1 LSHEFAIIKQQPTKK
16 KDHGHENR
24 MELSLNERIEANML
38 PDPMRDQFI
47 IHEVQVK
54 ILFCPFRFQRRS
66 IIQIL
71 KNGCRKKQMR
81 FQRHALL
88 GPIAVWKQQIAQYY
102 QDVQM
107 WRSNR
112 NARELMQ
119 DVRKPNLLISYGFDF
134 SSLKFQSLF

>member
-1 LSHEFAIIKQQPTKK
+1 
-16 KDHGHENR
+16 

-66 IIQIL
+66 ITQIL